1 MFSDRPIPW
10 IASIDAPG
18 NTIDTYIETFQIH
31 RRDLSKN
38 FDRDDD
44 VLGNLRS
51 FADYWAQ
58 ADDEDEAVLFAVD
71 ATAEGNLDL
80 HAVARMLPPRAFV
93 VVLVRSYRSI
103 DDERIH
109 VVGIPTDDPKEF
121 GKRVGGHLSRFMR
134 LQPPGSPFK
143 PTKSEFPAGRWNFD
157 GLDDYEPT
165 VGDGG
170 HVVIDA
176 DGITYE
182 FLTQLD
188 PGSKILIVFGQSA
201 LVRSTVQL
209 PIFQRWSWAQDIPGA
224 SYISVNDPNLYLDD
238 TLNAGWWF
246 GTSNRDTVREF
257 ASIVARA
264 AERLSLRPEQVVF
277 TGGSAGGFS
286 SFQMA
291 ACLPGSRVVVDI
303 PQIDMRAYSL
313 QGEADSAARV
323 AFGVDTIRDVP
334 ADLLHRVD
342 VTQRFVH
349 EQHIPDYMYLQNLRD
364 STHILRHFQ
373 YFIDSTMRLAHD
385 HKWAIHTA
393 EIELYSAWNVNRG
406 GHFPLNRAD
415 TTERIRRF
423 MEWRVAPG
431 APPRMGWLHS

>member
-10 IASIDAPG
+10 VASIDAPG
-18 NTIDTYIETFQIH
+18 NSIDAYIETFQIH
-31 RRDLSKN
+31 RHDLSRN

-51 FADYWAQ
+51 FADYWSGAE
-58 ADDEDEAVLFAVD
+58 ADDEAVLFVVD
-71 ATAEGNLDL
+71 ASTDGALDL
-80 HAVARMLPPRAFV
+80 QAVAQALPPRTSLVA
-93 VVLVRSYRSI
+93 LVRSYRSI
-103 DDERIH
+103 EDERLH

-121 GKRVGGHLSRFMR
+121 ANRVGGHLSRFMR
-134 LQPPGSPFK
+134 MQPPGSPFK
-143 PTKSEFPAGRWNFD
+143 PAKSEFPGGRWEFD
-157 GLDDYEPT
+157 SLSAYEPHI
-165 VGDGG
+165 GDGG
-170 HVVIDA
+170 HVVINA
-176 DGITYE
+176 DGIKYE

-188 PGSKILIVFGQSA
+188 PDSKVLIVFGQSA

-224 SYISVNDPNLYLDD
+224 SYISVNDPNMYLDE

-246 GTSNRDTVREF
+246 GTSSRDTVREF
-257 ASIVARA
+257 AGIVARA
-264 AERLSLRPEQVVF
+264 AEKLSLRPEQIVF

-313 QGEADSAARV
+313 QGEANNAARV
-323 AFGVDTIRDVP
+323 AFGVDSIQDVP
-334 ADLLHRVD
+334 DDLLHRVD
-342 VTQRFVH
+342 VTHRFRL
-349 EQHIPDYMYLQNLRD
+349 EQHIPDYLYLQNLRD
-364 STHILRHFQ
+364 TTHILRHFQ
-373 YFIDSTMRLAHD
+373 YFMDSTLRMSHD
-385 HKWAIHTA
+385 HKWALHKA

-415 TTERIRRF
+415 TMERIRRF

-431 APPRMGWLHS
+431 APPRIGWLQP